1 MSRMLVTLIVVL
13 VVLVGGLFFLS
24 SRAHETK
31 QNRVEKAVSLAN
43 LQG

>member
-1 MSRMLVTLIVVL
+1 MSRTMVTVIVGV

-24 SRAHETK
+24 SRAHETP
-31 QNRVEKAVSLAN
+31 QTRVEKAVSLAN